1 MTGLEW
7 CAVIIVI
14 QLGCIIVIQLIWGSI
29 QLSTLIDA
37 NNRTVAYQRESAST
51 SRQILNKALALEE
64 IRQELIMLRSDL
76 TP

>member
-37 NNRTVAYQRESAST
+37 NNRTVAYQREARDS
-51 SRQILNKALALEE
+51 SRVSLQQMDKAVEY
-64 IRQELIMLRSDL
+64 LRYFREKA
-76 TP
+76 